1 MKESSYEAFLLLN
14 IYDHSSILKSIKNQF
29 ELKGDPMKIAKVYNN
44 NVISTFNGK
53 NEELVVMGKGLA
65 FQKRPGDF
73 VDKDKIEKI
82 FALKNEDISEKFK
95 TLLYEVPLEYME
107 ITEEIIKIAKSRL
120 GRTLN
125 DSIYISLTDHIHFA
139 VDRHRKGY
147 DIKNALLWE
156 IKRFYKE
163 EYLIGM
169 EALKLVSEK
178 IGVNLPEDEAG
189 FIAMHIVNS
198 GLNEEMPNVANITRV
213 MQDILNIVKYHY
225 KINFDEESLNYFRFV
240 THLKF
245 FAQRLYSKNYIED
258 DDPFLYES
266 FKQKHKEAIVCT
278 EKINDYI
285 ENQFDHS
292 LTNNEKLYLAIHI
305 QRVVNR

>member
-1 MKESSYEAFLLLN
+1 
-14 IYDHSSILKSIKNQF
+14 
-29 ELKGDPMKIAKVYNN
+29 MKIARVYNN
-44 NVISTFNGK
+44 NVISVFNEK
-53 NEELVVMGKGLA
+53 NEELVVMGRGLA
-65 FQKRPGDF
+65 FQKKPGDF
-73 VDKDKIEKI
+73 VDEEKIEKI
-82 FALKNEDISEKFK
+82 FTLKNNDISERFK
-95 TLLYEVPLEYME
+95 TLLYEVPIEYME
-107 ITEEIIKIAKSRL
+107 VTEEIIKLAKSRL
-120 GRTLN
+120 GKKLN
-125 DSIYISLTDHIHFA
+125 DTIYISLTDHIHFA
-139 VDRHRKGY
+139 VDRNQKGY

-163 EYLIGM
+163 EFYIGM
-169 EALKLVSEK
+169 EALKLINEK
-178 IGVNLPEDEAG
+178 LGVLLPEDEAS

-198 GLNEEMPNVANITRV
+198 GLNEEMPNVAKITRV

-266 FKQKHKEAIVCT
+266 FKQKHKEAIECT

-285 ENQFDHS
+285 QNQFEYS
-292 LTNNEKLYLAIHI
+292 LSNNEKLYLAIHI

>member
-1 MKESSYEAFLLLN
+1 
-14 IYDHSSILKSIKNQF
+14 
-29 ELKGDPMKIAKVYNN
+29 MKIAKVYNN
-44 NVISTFNGK
+44 NVISAFNEK
-53 NEELVVMGKGLA
+53 NQELVVMGRGLA
-65 FQKRPGDF
+65 FQKKPGDT
-73 VDKDKIEKI
+73 VDEDKIEKT
-82 FALKNEDISEKFK
+82 FVLKNNDLSERFR
-95 TLLYEVPLEYME
+95 TLLYEVPIEYME
-107 ITEEIIKIAKSRL
+107 ITESIIQMAKSRL
-120 GRTLN
+120 GRNLN
-125 DSIYISLTDHIHFA
+125 DSIYVSLTDHIHFA
-139 VDRHRKGY
+139 VDRHQQGY

-156 IKRFYKE
+156 IKRFYKDE
-163 EYLIGM
+163 FSIGM
-169 EALKLVSEK
+169 EALNVVKEK
-178 IGVNLPEDEAG
+178 IGVLLPEDEAG

-266 FKQKHKEAIVCT
+266 FKQKHKEAFICT

-285 ENQFDHS
+285 ENQFEYS

>member
-1 MKESSYEAFLLLN
+1 
-14 IYDHSSILKSIKNQF
+14 
-29 ELKGDPMKIAKVYNN
+29 MKIAKVYNN
-44 NVISTFNGK
+44 NVISTFNEK
-53 NEELVVMGKGLA
+53 NEELVVMGRGLA
-65 FQKRPGDF
+65 FQKRPGDL
-73 VDKDKIEKI
+73 VDEHKIEKI
-82 FALKNEDISEKFK
+82 FTIKNNDLSERFK
-95 TLLYEVPLEYME
+95 TLLYEVPIEYMV

-120 GRTLN
+120 GRSLN
-125 DSIYISLTDHIHFA
+125 ESLYISLTDHIHFA
-139 VDRHRKGY
+139 VDRHKKGY

-163 EYLIGM
+163 EFCIGL
-169 EALKLVSEK
+169 EALKLINEK
-178 IGVNLPEDEAG
+178 VGVLLPEDEAG

-225 KINFDEESLNYFRFV
+225 KMSFDEESLNYFRFV

-245 FAQRLYSKNYIED
+245 FAQRLYNQSYIED

-266 FKQKHKEAIVCT
+266 FKQKHKEAIQCT

-285 ENQFDHS
+285 VNQFNYN